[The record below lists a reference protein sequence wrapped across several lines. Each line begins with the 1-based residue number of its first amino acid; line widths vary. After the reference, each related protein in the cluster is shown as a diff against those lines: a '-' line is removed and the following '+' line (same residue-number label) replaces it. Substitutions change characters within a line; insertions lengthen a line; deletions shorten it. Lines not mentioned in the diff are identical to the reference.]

1 LNRPSAFIAPK
12 ANSLPLAQCSIRVY
26 YEDTDLAGVVYY
38 ANYLKFFERVRTEW
52 LREIGLENL
61 KLLQEEKVVFVVT
74 ECHVKYLQAAKLD
87 DVLVAT
93 VENYQSSKV
102 RASLE
107 QRILRDGTAIC
118 TAIVTFACVEVGTG
132 IPVRLPIQ
140 LRSTRLPK

>member
-1 LNRPSAFIAPK
+1 MA
-12 ANSLPLAQCSIRVY
+12 LAQCSIRVY

-74 ECHVKYLQAAKLD
+74 ECNVKYLQAAKMD
-87 DVLVAT
+87 DMLIAT
-93 VENYQSSKV
+93 VESYQSSKV

-107 QRILRDGTAIC
+107 QRILRNGTPIC
-118 TAIVTFACVEVGTG
+118 TATVSFACIDVVTA

-140 LRSTRLPK
+140 LRSKQLPLVNAL